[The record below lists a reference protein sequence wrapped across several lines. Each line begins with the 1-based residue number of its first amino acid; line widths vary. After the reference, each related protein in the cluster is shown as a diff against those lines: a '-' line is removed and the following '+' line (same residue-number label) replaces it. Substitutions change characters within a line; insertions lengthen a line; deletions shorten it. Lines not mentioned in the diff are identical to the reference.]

1 MPRIKLQNKFSV
13 TVKTPVGFHNNIG
26 MSPNLENE
34 GEGKQSKV
42 QDMIENARL
51 QVEKL
56 KLDVFS
62 LERL

>member
-13 TVKTPVGFHNNIG
+13 TVKTPVGFLNNLLG

-42 QDMIENARL
+42 QDMIETAG
-51 QVEKL
+51 
-56 KLDVFS
+56 
-62 LERL
+62 

>member
-42 QDMIENARL
+42 QDMIENAR
-51 QVEKL
+51 
-56 KLDVFS
+56 
-62 LERL
+62 